1 MGIWQDIRF
10 ALRVSRKNL
19 GFTAIVVFLLTLG
32 IGANTTVFTLVNAVL
47 FRPLPFVHGE
57 RIVVLFSSNP
67 SKGAYRMGASYPDY
81 IDWQKQ
87 AKSFEALAAWSA
99 APVNLSDATNPPD
112 RYSATRM
119 TANSFEL
126 IGQKPILGRDFS
138 PQDAQ
143 IGVSPVAI
151 LGYGIW
157 KNRYG
162 GDRNIVGRTIRLNEI
177 PTTVIGIMPE
187 GLRFPLSSDLWLPLI
202 RSGDLQKRDDREI
215 VVFGRMAQ
223 GVTLPA
229 ARAEMAVVARRLQSA
244 YPKSNEGVI
253 IEVDTFNDTFS
264 GAVRP
269 LFLALLGAVGFVLL
283 IACANVANL
292 MLARAMSRARE
303 VSIRSA
309 LGASRW
315 RIVQQLLVESIL
327 LSMIGALLG
336 FGLSLSGV
344 HAFDLAV
351 SAVDKP
357 YWIKFTTDWTVFG
370 FIAGITMATGILFGI
385 VPAVYV
391 SRTNVNQRLK
401 EGTRG
406 AGSSLRARFFSA
418 GLVVVE
424 MALAMILLAGA
435 GVLIRSFLN
444 LQEMQGGVNT
454 DRLLSMQIDLP
465 EAKYPTPE
473 ARRQMRDRLVAG
485 VRSAPVV
492 ESVALA
498 SHAPIQGSYTWRFQ
512 LEARPAAVQN
522 APTVSGLY
530 ITPDYFRTL
539 GAPLLRGRAFEESDG
554 GGGRQAVIVN
564 ERFARKY
571 WPGEDPIG
579 KRLRLQ
585 RDPGD
590 GWYTVSG
597 ISRDL
602 RQNDPNQRPELDPL
616 VYLPYREDPDG
627 SAIILA
633 RTRTVPAS
641 VVSEL
646 RKRVQAIDENLPV
659 YRVMT
664 MEQVFS
670 LQRWPYHV
678 FGSMFVIFAGVALIL
693 SAVGIYGVM
702 AYTVAQRSREI
713 GVRIALGANSANIL
727 STVMSHGV
735 IQMIVGLVLGLGG
748 AFALTGVLKSM
759 LVRIRPTDPV
769 TFSAVALVLIGAAV
783 LACWVPARRA
793 LKLDPAIALRYE

>member
-1 MGIWQDIRF
+1 
-10 ALRVSRKNL
+10 
-19 GFTAIVVFLLTLG
+19 
-32 IGANTTVFTLVNAVL
+32 
-47 FRPLPFVHGE
+47 
-57 RIVVLFSSNP
+57 
-67 SKGAYRMGASYPDY
+67 
-81 IDWQKQ
+81 
-87 AKSFEALAAWSA
+87 
-99 APVNLSDATNPPD
+99 
-112 RYSATRM
+112 M
-119 TANSFEL
+119 TANSFDL

-162 GDRNIVGRTIRLNEI
+162 GDRNIIGRTIRLNEI
-177 PTTVIGIMPE
+177 PTTIIGIMPE
-187 GLRFPLSSDLWLPLI
+187 GLRFPLSSALWLPLI
-202 RSGDLQKRDDREI
+202 PSGDLQKRDDREI
-215 VVFGRMAQ
+215 VVFGRMAP

-244 YPKSNEGVI
+244 YPKSNAGVI
-253 IEVDTFNDTFS
+253 TEVDTFNDTFS

-303 VSIRSA
+303 VSIRGA

-336 FGLSLSGV
+336 FGLSVACV

-357 YWIKFTTDWTVFG
+357 YWIKFTTDWTVFA

-385 VPAVYV
+385 VPAIYV

-401 EGTRG
+401 EGTRS

-444 LQEMQGGVNT
+444 LQEMQSGVNT

-473 ARRQMRDRLVAG
+473 ARRQIRDRLVAG

-512 LEARPAAVQN
+512 LEAQPAALHD

-530 ITPDYFRTL
+530 ITADYFRTL

-554 GGGRQAVIVN
+554 GGGRRAVIVN

-585 RDPGD
+585 RDSGD

-616 VYLPYREDPDG
+616 VYLPYREDPNG
-627 SAIILA
+627 SAIVLA
-633 RTRTVPAS
+633 RTRTVPSS

-713 GVRIALGANSANIL
+713 GVRIALGANPTDIL
-727 STVMSHGV
+727 STVLSHGV

-759 LVRIRPTDPV
+759 LVRITPTDPV
-769 TFSAVALVLIGAAV
+769 TFSAVALVLTGAAM